1 MASFGSR
8 IGLAAVTVALAGA
21 PLAGHH
27 YGLSAFDASKPV
39 RITGVLAKVEWTNPH
54 AKLFVDVRAAGGATE
69 QWTAET
75 GSPGTLA
82 RLGLD
87 RNRLALGDSIVL
99 SGFPAR
105 DGSRWMIV
113 QSLTLA
119 DGTLIEQSRQP

>member
-1 MASFGSR
+1 MASFASR

-54 AKLFVDVRAAGGATE
+54 AKFFVDVRAPGGTTE
-69 QWTAET
+69 QWIAET
-75 GSPGTLA
+75 GSPGTLT
-82 RLGLD
+82 RLGVD
-87 RNRLALGDSIVL
+87 RGRLALGEPMTL

-105 DGSRWMIV
+105 DGSRWMIART
-113 QSLTLA
+113 LTLPG
-119 DGTLIEQSRQP
+119 GTVVDLSQ